1 MPQSSC
7 SREMRWALFFVGLAS
22 GPPPSALQLPLCA
35 CWPGAA
41 SWFEGI
47 HCPPLPPDLLP
58 GTVVRSRHAW
68 LERSLHCLLLLQID
82 IRVCQLHPFHNFA
95 LHLNTCGR
103 FRSVFTS
110 CRSRSGC
117 TSCGT
122 RASSASPS
130 RCAAVAD
137 LFDFAAPFWF
147 GAGSKL
153 QA

>member
-103 FRSVFTS
+103 FRSVFHTLQIEIRVYQLRDPRFFRFPIQV
-110 CRSRSGC
+110 RSR
-117 TSCGT
+117 
-122 RASSASPS
+122 
-130 RCAAVAD
+130 V
-137 LFDFAAPFWF
+137 
-147 GAGSKL
+147 
-153 QA
+153 